1 MNVSLVCI
9 EQHQTHIHARRSGA
23 GGAEDRGAD
32 MAEEPAAGMADGG
45 APSRAEVCVVACA
58 EAWRGDGAILA
69 SPMGLIPTLGA
80 KLARLTFSP
89 GLLLTDGEATL
100 LAPDG
105 AGNAAEGWLPYRSVF
120 TMLAAGLR
128 HVMMGAAQLDRFGNQ
143 NISCIGDHTSPKAQL
158 LGVRGAP
165 GNTINHPV
173 SYWVPRHSGRVFV
186 ERADMVCGIGYDR
199 AAALGP
205 GQARFHELRVVV
217 TNLAVLDFATP
228 DHTMRL
234 RSVHPGVAVDDV
246 AAATGF
252 PLAIPDEVPVT
263 RLPAPGELA
272 LIRSRLDPRGLL
284 DGALA

>member
-1 MNVSLVCI
+1 M
-9 EQHQTHIHARRSGA
+9 
-23 GGAEDRGAD
+23 AEDGAVT
-32 MAEEPAAGMADGG
+32 
-45 APSRAEVCVVACA
+45 RAEVCVVACA

-69 SPMGLIPTLGA
+69 SPMGLIPALGA

-100 LAPDG
+100 LAPGDPDSMT
-105 AGNAAEGWLPYRSVF
+105 GNSVTEGWLPYRNVF

-143 NISCIGDHTSPKAQL
+143 NISCIGDHAHPKAQL

-173 SYWVPRHSGRVFV
+173 SYWVPRHSARVFT

-199 AAALGP
+199 AAALAP
-205 GQARFHELRVVV
+205 SQARFHELRVVV

-228 DHTMRL
+228 DHSMRL
-234 RSVHPGVAVDDV
+234 RSVHPGVSVDDV
-246 AAATGF
+246 IAATGF
-252 PLAIPDEVPVT
+252 PLAVPGEVPVT

-272 LIRSRLDPRGLL
+272 LIRDRLDADGLRDREL
-284 DGALA
+284 S